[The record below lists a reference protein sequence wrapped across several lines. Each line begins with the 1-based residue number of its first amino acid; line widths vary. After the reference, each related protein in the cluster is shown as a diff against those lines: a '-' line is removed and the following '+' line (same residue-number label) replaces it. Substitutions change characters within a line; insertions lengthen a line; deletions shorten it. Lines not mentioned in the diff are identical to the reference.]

1 MSTIVDITLN
11 VKLNLQINSKPVET
25 MLTLHSCH
33 SLNLQG
39 AAVVKIQAIGI
50 LLCMITSS
58 SWAANPVWLEGKTA
72 ERHEITV
79 YRSAS
84 CGCCKGWINHLEDHN
99 FVVKDVTVDDVNKFK
114 HQFNVPTQAASCHTA
129 MVDGIVIEGH
139 VPAQDIKRLLTDKG
153 NVRLLTV
160 PAMPSGTPGMD
171 LAGAQRDAFKV
182 YSVGKDDR
190 VEVFK
195 AYADY

>member
-1 MSTIVDITLN
+1 
-11 VKLNLQINSKPVET
+11 
-25 MLTLHSCH
+25 
-33 SLNLQG
+33 
-39 AAVVKIQAIGI
+39 
-50 LLCMITSS
+50 MIASS
-58 SWAANPVWLEGKTA
+58 SSASNPIWLEGKTD

-139 VPAQDIKRLLTDKG
+139 VPAQDIKSLLTDKG

-171 LAGAQRDAFKV
+171 SAGAPSDAFKV
-182 YSVGKDDR
+182 YAVGKDDR

-195 AYADY
+195 AYSDY